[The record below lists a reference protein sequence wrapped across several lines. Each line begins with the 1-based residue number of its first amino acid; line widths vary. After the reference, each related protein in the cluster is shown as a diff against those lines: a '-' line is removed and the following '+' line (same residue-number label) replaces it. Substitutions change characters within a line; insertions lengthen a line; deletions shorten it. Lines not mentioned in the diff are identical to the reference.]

1 VSDGDER
8 GTSERPSEQ
17 SRTVSDDDAGGA
29 PGPTE
34 VEPVETPLL
43 RIITPDTTP
52 EEVAAIVAVLSA
64 LGTGEATRPRPV
76 TEWNS
81 PYRQVR
87 PFYSHGP
94 GGWRS
99 SGLPKHRGRG
109 N

>member
-1 VSDGDER
+1 
-8 GTSERPSEQ
+8 
-17 SRTVSDDDAGGA
+17 VSDDQPRDEA
-29 PGPTE
+29 PAAADE
-34 VEPVETPLL
+34 QPLL
-43 RIITPDTTP
+43 RIVTPDTTP

-64 LGTGEATRPRPV
+64 MSSGEEPARRPRS
-76 TEWNS
+76 EWNS

>member
-1 VSDGDER
+1 MDSNAGQNDK
-8 GTSERPSEQ
+8 
-17 SRTVSDDDAGGA
+17 TVL
-29 PGPTE
+29 T
-34 VEPVETPLL
+34 V
-43 RIITPDTTP
+43 ITPDTTP
-52 EEVAAIVAVLSA
+52 EEIAALVAVFSA
-64 LGTGEATRPRPV
+64 LGSTEPAKRRR

-109 N
+109 T

>member
-1 VSDGDER
+1 VHTGDGRDAVSGDDEQER
-8 GTSERPSEQ
+8 QRP
-17 SRTVSDDDAGGA
+17 V
-29 PGPTE
+29 
-34 VEPVETPLL
+34 L
-43 RIITPDTTP
+43 RVVTPDATA
-52 EEVAAIVAVLSA
+52 EEVAALVAVVSA
-64 LGTGEATRPRPV
+64 LGSGAPERAPRRS

-81 PYRQVR
+81 PYRQIR

>member
-1 VSDGDER
+1 MTDEQR
-8 GTSERPSEQ
+8 
-17 SRTVSDDDAGGA
+17 
-29 PGPTE
+29 
-34 VEPVETPLL
+34 PLL
-43 RIITPDTTP
+43 TVVTPDTTP
-52 EEVAAIVAVLSA
+52 EEVAAIVAVFAAAGSA
-64 LGTGEATRPRPV
+64 GEPAARR

-109 N
+109 S

>member
-1 VSDGDER
+1 MAEE
-8 GTSERPSEQ
+8 TETQEAAAP
-17 SRTVSDDDAGGA
+17 DA
-29 PGPTE
+29 
-34 VEPVETPLL
+34 PLL
-43 RIITPDTTP
+43 RILTPDTTP
-52 EEVAAIVAVLSA
+52 EEVAAIVAVFSA
-64 LGTGEATRPRPV
+64 MSSGEAAPRRRRS
-76 TEWNS
+76 EWNS

>member
-1 VSDGDER
+1 MAAETD
-8 GTSERPSEQ
+8 PQ
-17 SRTVSDDDAGGA
+17 KPILTV
-29 PGPTE
+29 
-34 VEPVETPLL
+34 
-43 RIITPDTTP
+43 ITPDTTP
-52 EEVAAIVAVLSA
+52 EEIAALVAVFSA
-64 LGTGEATRPRPV
+64 LGSDEPTRRRR

-109 N
+109 T

>member
-1 VSDGDER
+1 VNDPEP
-8 GTSERPSEQ
+8 TPEQ
-17 SRTVSDDDAGGA
+17 QQ
-29 PGPTE
+29 
-34 VEPVETPLL
+34 PLL
-43 RIITPDTTP
+43 RIVTPDTSP
-52 EEVAAIVAVLSA
+52 EEVAAIVAVLST
-64 LGTGEATRPRPV
+64 LGSAPERPRRRR

-109 N
+109 T

>member
-1 VSDGDER
+1 MAAETD
-8 GTSERPSEQ
+8 PQ
-17 SRTVSDDDAGGA
+17 KPILTV
-29 PGPTE
+29 
-34 VEPVETPLL
+34 
-43 RIITPDTTP
+43 ITPDTTP
-52 EEVAAIVAVLSA
+52 EEIGALVAVFSA
-64 LGTGEATRPRPV
+64 LGSDEPTRRRR

-109 N
+109 T

>member
-1 VSDGDER
+1 MSTDE
-8 GTSERPSEQ
+8 TDPAEQ
-17 SRTVSDDDAGGA
+17 Q
-29 PGPTE
+29 
-34 VEPVETPLL
+34 PLL
-43 RIITPDTTP
+43 RIVTPETTP

-64 LGTGEATRPRPV
+64 MSTGEPAAPRIRS
-76 TEWNS
+76 EWNS

-109 N
+109 T

>member
-1 VSDGDER
+1 MSAEAAA
-8 GTSERPSEQ
+8 T
-17 SRTVSDDDAGGA
+17 GGS
-29 PGPTE
+29 P
-34 VEPVETPLL
+34 PLL
-43 RIITPDTTP
+43 RIITPGTTP
-52 EEVAAIVAVLSA
+52 EEVAAIVAVLAAIASS
-64 LGTGEATRPRPV
+64 EPVRPRPRS
-76 TEWNS
+76 EWNS

>member
-1 VSDGDER
+1 MSDEKPAAPVLRVVSPDATDEEIAALVAVFA
-8 GTSERPSEQ
+8 TASPS
-17 SRTVSDDDAGGA
+17 GG
-29 PGPTE
+29 
-34 VEPVETPLL
+34 
-43 RIITPDTTP
+43 TTP
-52 EEVAAIVAVLSA
+52 
-64 LGTGEATRPRPV
+64 RPPAR
-76 TEWNS
+76 EWNS

>member
-1 VSDGDER
+1 VSEDDER
-8 GTSERPSEQ
+8 ERERP
-17 SRTVSDDDAGGA
+17 V
-29 PGPTE
+29 
-34 VEPVETPLL
+34 L
-43 RIITPDTTP
+43 RVVTPDATP
-52 EEVAAIVAVLSA
+52 EEVAALVAVVSA
-64 LGTGEATRPRPV
+64 LGSREPERRPRRA

-81 PYRQVR
+81 PYRQIR

>member
-1 VSDGDER
+1 M
-8 GTSERPSEQ
+8 T
-17 SRTVSDDDAGGA
+17 DDQR
-29 PGPTE
+29 
-34 VEPVETPLL
+34 PLL
-43 RIITPDTTP
+43 TVLTPDTTP

-64 LGTGEATRPRPV
+64 VGSADEPAARRR

-99 SGLPKHRGRG
+99 SALPKHRGRG
-109 N
+109 T

>member
-1 VSDGDER
+1 MATETGA
-8 GTSERPSEQ
+8 ERPI
-17 SRTVSDDDAGGA
+17 
-29 PGPTE
+29 
-34 VEPVETPLL
+34 L
-43 RIITPDTTP
+43 RVITPDTTP
-52 EEVAAIVAVLSA
+52 EEVAALVAVFSA
-64 LGTGEATRPRPV
+64 LGSEAPVPRRR

-109 N
+109 S